1 MGIRVGRVF
10 QLRMIRRNVRGRPV
24 ALSVGGWAAL
34 RGDFVG
40 NVGVAGVSAGGR
52 GSGVGAILRTVHG
65 VTWLLLRDL
74 AGSSPDAFCPNLGRL
89 AAGVGAMC
97 ATAPLVSG
105 RRRT

>member
-1 MGIRVGRVF
+1 
-10 QLRMIRRNVRGRPV
+10 
-24 ALSVGGWAAL
+24 
-34 RGDFVG
+34 
-40 NVGVAGVSAGGR
+40 
-52 GSGVGAILRTVHG
+52 